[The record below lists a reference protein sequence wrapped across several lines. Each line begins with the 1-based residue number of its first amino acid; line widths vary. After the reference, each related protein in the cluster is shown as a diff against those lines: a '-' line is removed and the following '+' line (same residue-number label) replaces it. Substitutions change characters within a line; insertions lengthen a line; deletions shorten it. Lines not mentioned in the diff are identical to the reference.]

1 MTVLLA
7 DVVLMPLNGGFGIT
21 VLLQKQAAAQALL
34 LSTQVFKTPILSRDG
49 ERFLEKKKRKKRKR
63 KKKKERK
70 NEGCNFFL
78 LN

>member
-49 ERFLEKKKRKKRKR
+49 ERFLEKNKTKKQKPKRTAAR
-63 KKKKERK
+63 GGGVRRWRERT
-70 NEGCNFFL
+70 
-78 LN
+78 